1 MPKPI
6 AAPAPAESRPE
17 YITDGS
23 VIGDEVEDAAGIS
36 EVIAGRGE
44 EGNDSTTSST
54 FHPNTPIAP
63 TVDFAVKVVVA
74 VAHDRLAVP
83 EVDAYVKVIP
93 GSTSHKQFP
102 TACPTSPPPR

>member
-1 MPKPI
+1 M
-6 AAPAPAESRPE
+6 
-17 YITDGS
+17 TDGS
-23 VIGDEVEDAAGIS
+23 VFGDEVEDAAGIS
-36 EVIAGRGE
+36 EVTAGRGE

-83 EVDAYVKVIP
+83 ELMRTSKSFQEAHLTSNFPPLAPQHLLP
-93 GSTSHKQFP
+93 GN
-102 TACPTSPPPR
+102 SPFSQPSANFILFLG